1 MTEHDSAVKAAIEGE
16 LRLLDPEV
24 RRSPELLGSLL
35 HPEFHEFGSSGRRWD
50 WESTVSRLPVDT
62 DPADRYVVTSEIRG
76 VRLAPDLV
84 HLTFDTEY
92 NGRHAH
98 RSSLWRRT
106 GDGWQM
112 YFHQGTPFSA
122 EEE

>member
-1 MTEHDSAVKAAIEGE
+1 MTERDPAVQAAIEGE

-24 RRSPELLGSLL
+24 RRSADLLGSLL

-50 WESTVSRLPVDT
+50 RASTLSRLPAET
-62 DPADRYVVTSEIRG
+62 DASARHVVTSEIRG

-84 HLTFDTEY
+84 HLTFDTQHG
-92 NGRHAH
+92 GRYAH

-106 GDGWQM
+106 ADGWQM

-122 EEE
+122 EEA